1 MISLVC
7 FEWVRRA
14 GVGGIGAVGPLL
26 RHSPLPLNYLIVF
39 ACLIIATV
47 AESFG
52 DATIRIGLFERT
64 GTARLLAILGG
75 ALLLLIYGLF
85 LNLAPLPF
93 ARIVGFYIATLFL
106 VWQVVNFFTF
116 RVAPDAPIFVGGAFI
131 VIGGL
136 IVSFWKA

>member
-1 MISLVC
+1 MK
-7 FEWVRRA
+7 
-14 GVGGIGAVGPLL
+14 
-26 RHSPLPLNYLIVF
+26 YLIVL
-39 ACLIIATV
+39 ACLIVATV

-64 GTARLLAILGG
+64 GPARLATILGG
-75 ALLLLIYGLF
+75 GVLLLVYGIM

-93 ARIVGFYIATLFL
+93 NRIVGFYIATLFV
-106 VWQVVNFFTF
+106 VWQIVNFITF
-116 RVAPDAPIFVGGAFI
+116 RSFPNAPILAGGALI